1 MRIID
6 LEYSEKAITYTLFI
20 SDMLQNYLKIA
31 LRNLLKNKVYSFINI
46 MGLAAGMAVAT
57 LIGLWIYDE
66 LSYNKSFKNYLKL
79 GQVQMYQTFN
89 EQRGPQTAIPL
100 PLGSELKKFPNF
112 KEVSLASWNFEHIV
126 AAGEN
131 KFTKQGMYVEPN
143 FTKMFSLE
151 IVKGTQNGLQDVNVV
166 MLSESLAKSLYGDTD
181 PIGKTI
187 KLDNK
192 ANVSITGVFK
202 DFPKNSEFQD
212 VSIFIP
218 WSYYLAE
225 QEWVK
230 GSLNVW
236 DNNSWQCF
244 VQLDQKADFEQSNA
258 VIKSLV
264 FNRIPKPLQTL
275 NPEVFIHPMSKWRL
289 YSDVKDGK
297 YEGGRISFVW
307 LFGIIGLFVLLLA
320 CINFMNLSTARSE
333 KRAKEVGIRKA
344 VGSVRGQLIN
354 QFLSESILTVI
365 FAFIVSVLLVVLS
378 LSWFNNLASKEMALP
393 YTNPYFWMI
402 SLTFILITGLLSG
415 SYPALY
421 LSSFEPVRVLKGT
434 FRAGRFA
441 AIPRKVLVVVQFTV
455 SVTLIIGTI
464 IVYQQ
469 IQHAKNRPVGYD
481 RNNLIYVMINTPDLE
496 KAKYETIRTDLLNS
510 GAVEEVSKSSSPVTN
525 VWSNSVGFSWEG
537 KKPNEQPLF
546 STISTSHNYGKTIGI
561 QIIEGRDFSTEFKTD
576 TAAMIINEAAAKVL
590 GFKNP
595 IGKYVTWTSNDNQ
608 KRQIIGVAKNMTM
621 ESPFNPTRPA
631 FFFLNNNWASLYNI
645 KLKANMSTSTAI
657 EKVGEVFKRFNP
669 GSPFDYKFVDEEY
682 SQKFAS
688 EERIGKLATFFAVLA
703 IFISCLGLFGLA
715 SFVAEQRTK
724 EIGVR
729 KVLGA
734 SVLNLW
740 QLLSKDFVY
749 LVLISC
755 GIAIPIAYYYLNN
768 WLKNYDYRTE
778 ISWWIFALSALG
790 ALVITL
796 LTVSY
801 QAIKAATVNPVKS
814 LKTE

>member
-1 MRIID
+1 
-6 LEYSEKAITYTLFI
+6 
-20 SDMLQNYLKIA
+20 MLQNYLKIA

-66 LSYNKSFKNYLKL
+66 LSYNKSFKNYSKL

-89 EQRGPQTAIPL
+89 EQRGPQQAIPL

-131 KFTKQGMYVEPN
+131 KFTKRGMYVEPN

-181 PIGKTI
+181 PIGKTV

-202 DFPKNSEFQD
+202 DFPNNSEFQD

-230 GSLNVW
+230 GSLNIW

-244 VQLDQKADFEQSNA
+244 VQLDQNADFEQSNA

-354 QFLSESILTVI
+354 QFLSESILTVV

-393 YTNPYFWMI
+393 YTNPYFWVI
-402 SLTFILITGLLSG
+402 SIVFILVTGLLSG

-525 VWSNSVGFSWEG
+525 IWSNSVGFDWEG

-595 IGKYVTWTSNDNQ
+595 IGKYVTWTSNDSQ

-631 FFFLNNNWASLYNI
+631 FFFLNNDWASLYNI
-645 KLKANMSTSTAI
+645 KLKANMSTNTAI

-682 SQKFAS
+682 NQKFAS
-688 EERIGKLATFFAVLA
+688 EERIGKLASFFAVLA